1 MEIKRK
7 VSVFTEKQ
15 KKELLNKT
23 VDGKNVNYSPS
34 VNSHRSKLI
43 NEGYLTS
50 KNQVQTFDDLLNGI
64 EKDLKTRTNLSDVLF
79 KAQLL
84 RVQTEFVANLVKL
97 FNEGW
102 KVVKAFNYYTDRGN
116 TYKYDVLF
124 DVVLK
129 QDKKDFEKL
138 GFINAP
144 QKQQNKPYKPKK
156 IVKREVVI
164 TKK

>member
-7 VSVFTEKQ
+7 VSVFTEEQ

-138 GFINAP
+138 GLINAP

>member
-7 VSVFTEKQ
+7 VSVFTEEQ

-138 GFINAP
+138 GLSMLHKNNRINLI
-144 QKQQNKPYKPKK
+144 NLKK
-156 IVKREVVI
+156 
-164 TKK
+164 

>member
-7 VSVFTEKQ
+7 VSVFTEEQ

-138 GFINAP
+138 GFINADR
-144 QKQQNKPYKPKK
+144 KS
-156 IVKREVVI
+156 VV
-164 TKK
+164 